1 MASPEVT
8 LHVMQT
14 ELTKIVKEDVAR
26 FGVAKISATAVVP
39 VSDTSKGISGLKKK
53 GNADLVVRVALLDS
67 RLADFSIPVG
77 FSL

>member
-39 VSDTSKGISGLKKK
+39 VSDTNNGISGLKKK